1 MDTLD
6 LRDLPP
12 EEAFIFRFDGRN
24 WLFVDPTG
32 HETSIARIYLIANSD
47 NQVVL
52 FESQHGL
59 DIGLLPEIPKS
70 KVVTKCRSDLVAVE
84 LSHALDN
91 GVTTLT
97 FEVDDETK
105 QLLSEMIKSCPSYL
119 GRSVPFV
126 PFQNLWLEHQLILK
140 MEVRT

>member
-1 MDTLD
+1 MNG
-6 LRDLPP
+6 RDFVP
-12 EEAFIFRFDGRN
+12 EPNFVFRFDGRN

-32 HETSIARIYLIANSD
+32 HETPIARIYLIANSD
-47 NQVVL
+47 RQVVL

-59 DIGLLPEIPKS
+59 DVGLLPEIQKS
-70 KVVTKCRSDLVAVE
+70 KVVKKCRSDLVAVE
-84 LSHALDN
+84 LAHALDN
-91 GVTTLT
+91 RVTTLT
-97 FEVDDETK
+97 FEVDDDEEIK
-105 QLLSEMIKSCPSYL
+105 QLLTEMITSCPSYL